1 MCPVLLPLLAV
12 ISKVKMSA
20 SRDVYS
26 KEMVRAVKRKA
37 AELGYEIAES
47 KTLADMT
54 PKEIKLMNAE
64 FKTVANNTLL
74 AERAIK
80 VSLV

>member
-1 MCPVLLPLLAV
+1 M
-12 ISKVKMSA
+12 
-20 SRDVYS
+20 
-26 KEMVRAVKRKA
+26 RAVKRKA

-47 KTLADMT
+47 KTLAAMT
-54 PKEIKLMNAE
+54 PKEIELMNAE

-80 VSLV
+80 VSRVV